1 MQADKLAIQ
10 KAVLSAPR
18 KLEFRSEEIE
28 VGGLGPQDVVA
39 RTRLTVLSPGTEVGA
54 FVGLPPLRP
63 SVVYPRLV
71 GYCNLAEVVAAGPEV
86 KGLSPGD
93 RILTFESHCSG
104 FRTSASTV
112 ITSVPADLPPQR
124 AAATYLYHLGYSALL
139 RSGFTPGLTVAVV
152 GLGTLGL
159 ATVSLGSALGANM
172 IAFSDQDAGRRR
184 ALAAGARAVYAKNE
198 IGRALAESAAM
209 GARAGIDVVVST
221 SNRWDDWDLALRLPR
236 KGGTI
241 AVLGFPGRDGAKPA
255 NNPLASE
262 FFYDRQLSVQ
272 ACGYMPDLD
281 VPPHDLRFTIKRNC
295 VFLLDLIRRGAINP
309 DLLVTETR
317 PWHELGAVYE
327 RLAAHDPNLVT
338 CALDWTPAEPR

>member
-1 MQADKLAIQ
+1 MQADKLAIR

-28 VGGLGPQDVVA
+28 VGGLGPHDVVA
-39 RTRLTVLSPGTEVGA
+39 RTRMTVLSPGTEVGA

-71 GYCNLAEVVAAGPEV
+71 GYCNLADVVSIGPEV
-86 KGLSPGD
+86 KGVHPGD

-104 FRTSASTV
+104 FRAADNTV
-112 ITSVPADLPPQR
+112 ITSVPSELAPQR

-139 RSGFTPGLTVAVV
+139 RSGFAPGLTVAVV

-159 ATVSLGSALGANM
+159 ATVNLASALGANV
-172 IAFSDQDAGRRR
+172 IAFSDQEAGRRR

-198 IGRALAESAAM
+198 VGRALAESAGM
-209 GARAGIDVVVST
+209 GARAGIDAVVST
-221 SNRWDDWDLALRLPR
+221 SNRWDDWDLTLRLPR

-241 AVLGFPGRDGAKPA
+241 AVLGFPGRDGAMPA

-262 FFYDRQLSVQ
+262 FFYDRQLSIL
-272 ACGYMPDLD
+272 ACGHMPDLD

-295 VFLLDLIRRGAINP
+295 AFLLDLIQRGAINP

-317 PWHELGAVYE
+317 PWHELGSVYE
-327 RLAAHDPNLVT
+327 RLANHDPNLVT
-338 CALDWTPAEPR
+338 CALDWTLGESR